1 MGKLDGGGM
10 WNSLLLLLTLF
21 ATCYSQNVPV
31 IETSIIELGE
41 DLREGEFAF
50 KIKAYDPDNDPLT
63 YQITKDNDIFNVSA
77 HTGDVY
83 IRTPLDRETKDFFP
97 VLAIVSD
104 GILVPT
110 QKYINILVL
119 DRNDEKPEFKNLPY
133 NVKVPENAAVN
144 ITVLHVIAKDD
155 DEGPAGKVSYKI
167 DQSVPTEGLSMF
179 SISKEGDVVLEQ
191 ALNFT
196 EKSTFYQLQIN
207 ATDGGGLLH
216 GNPNH
221 VQWNTATALITI
233 VDVPD
238 LNPQFLNLPNT
249 ARVKEH
255 SAVGTSVFKVVAR
268 DPDTGINDVISYT
281 IEDSNINGLFQIHPD
296 TGVVTVMSD
305 TDREDLQDVNALV
318 QLSVKATEANMDV
331 NGVHASAISTLNIQI
346 DDVNNKPPRFYKCE
360 GSVCTVASEFTGDV
374 DEHASVGLSI
384 TGLNMRVKDTDAD
397 ENSHFT
403 LRLEGTDKA
412 AFSVSPSSGMS
423 DQAVLIVIKNPAAI
437 DYETKQTMIVQVV
450 ATDVGKPEFVSTA
463 TVTIKINDINDN
475 VPTFEKDTYELLVP
489 EHCENGIILQTI
501 TATDED
507 ALDKGNLTYSL
518 LPVSIHT
525 LFNVFS
531 NNGTVYV
538 ENGQELDRERKNSY
552 FATLQAKDLAEN
564 VGSTVL
570 EFIIVDINDQTPQ
583 FLRNPYEIFIR
594 ENNVLKYFV
603 EARDNDEPGTPNN
616 VIKYGIEPG
625 KYSSNFTINENTGEI
640 TSKGPLDREG
650 IDVKLN
656 GVITLNV
663 TATDMGIPALS
674 SWVNFII
681 NIDDENDNS
690 PVFLQSEYT
699 FYVNESETGA
709 FVGFVYATDADQT
722 EYNNRISFRI
732 KSGSGGTFLCV
743 SEPDGADYQGRIMVD
758 PDVALDY
765 ESENKRYTLTIE
777 ATDLSGSAATCTV
790 HVVVE
795 DVNDTPPSFPSGL
808 TFKVEENTVAGT
820 EIGKIVGSDMDTH
833 HLLVYELVSFS
844 CLINL
849 TWVLCKEEWFIL
861 KPDGIVMT
869 ADSITIDY
877 EECPQVKMT
886 AKVVDLYTE
895 KGRNST
901 EGVVTIDITDMN
913 DNAPEF
919 IPVQEFFVLISENV
933 DQGKSVARVY
943 AKDRDSGDNRK
954 IEFRVKLVEFAS
966 TDPDSKPQPI
976 NDIFFAET
984 EQPDADGNYKGIIKS
999 TSVLESDKQG
1009 KYLVT
1014 VTAKN
1019 GILGTNEI
1027 LELVTVDKSYKV
1039 GLRFDASVSE
1049 VNENLPYIRGALSG
1063 ATRSMVHIVKV
1074 LPDSSN
1080 TARKVV
1086 TLLEAYFVFLNGS
1099 ALNSDDVGK
1108 ILNSQE
1114 VYEEYGVI
1122 LQQYGL
1128 TTILASTEK
1137 PQENN
1142 TVLFIMVGLVG
1153 GLVIV
1158 LIVTTT
1164 SMVCIRKKYKTK
1176 LKAAKAMNT
1185 AAMAANEYQKDG
1197 PVVPGTN
1204 KYTREGA
1211 NPVLNLNIDASTDLG
1226 FDEDASS
1233 GDRESLNSLDY
1244 NMDMNMSD
1252 KDTMALRIIEEEE
1265 ENGDDFADI
1274 EPLGAALAQ
1283 RGKKKDSQNPSLTFD
1298 NPSLNTTDL

>member
-1 MGKLDGGGM
+1 MGKLDSGGT

-21 ATCYSQNVPV
+21 ATCYSQSIPV
-31 IETSIIELGE
+31 IETSIVELRE
-41 DLREGEFAF
+41 DLLPGEFAF
-50 KIKAYDPDNDPLT
+50 KIIAYDPDNDPLT
-63 YQITKDNDIFNVSA
+63 YEITKDNGIFNVIA

-83 IRTPLDRETKDFFP
+83 IKTALDRESNDFFA
-97 VLAIVSD
+97 VLAIVND
-104 GILVPT
+104 GILEAT
-110 QKYINILVL
+110 QKYINIVVK
-119 DRNDEKPEFKNLPY
+119 DANDQKPVFINGPY
-133 NVKVPENAAVN
+133 NINVPENTPVG
-144 ITVLHVIAKDD
+144 TPVLQVTATDA

-167 DQSVPTEGLSMF
+167 DQAIPVEGLSMF
-179 SISKEGDVVLEQ
+179 SISSKGDVVLMG

-207 ATDGGGLLH
+207 ATDGGGPLFD
-216 GNPNH
+216 NPNH
-221 VQWNTATALITI
+221 VQSATATAFITV

-255 SAVGTSVFKVVAR
+255 SDVGTSVFKVVAR
-268 DPDTGINDVISYT
+268 DPDTGINDAISYT
-281 IEDSNINGLFQIHPD
+281 IEESNINGLFQIHPD

-305 TDREDLQDVNALV
+305 IDREDLQDISALV
-318 QLSVKATEANMDV
+318 QLSVKATEAKKDV
-331 NGVHASAISTLNIQI
+331 NGIHASTTSTLNIQI
-346 DDVNNKPPRFYKCE
+346 DDVNDKPPLFYKCE
-360 GSVCTVASEFTGDV
+360 GSVCTVTSEFTGDV
-374 DEHASVGLSI
+374 DEHGSVGLSI
-384 TGLNMRVKDTDAD
+384 TGLNMRVKDAD
-397 ENSHFT
+397 VDQNSRFT

-423 DQAVLIVIKNPAAI
+423 DQTVLILIKDPAAV

-450 ATDVGKPEFVSTA
+450 ATDVEKPEFVSTA

-475 VPTFEKDTYELLVP
+475 VPQFERDTYVLSVP
-489 EHCENGIILQTI
+489 ENCENGIILQTI

-507 ALDKGNLTYSL
+507 ALDNNSLSYNLI
-518 LPVSIHT
+518 PVNIQP

-538 ENGQELDRERKNSY
+538 KNGKELDRERKDSY
-552 FATLQAKDLAEN
+552 FATLRAQDLVGN
-564 VGSTVL
+564 VGTTVL
-570 EFIIVDINDQTPQ
+570 EFTIEDVNDQTPQ

-594 ENNVLKYFV
+594 ENSVLTYFV
-603 EARDNDEPGTPNN
+603 EARDNDEPDTPNSA
-616 VIKYGIEPG
+616 IKYGIEPG
-625 KYSSNFTINENTGEI
+625 KYRSNFTINENTGEI

-663 TATDMGIPALS
+663 TATDMGTPALS

-681 NIDDENDNS
+681 NVDDENDNS
-690 PVFLQSEYT
+690 PVFLKSEYT
-699 FYVNESETGA
+699 FHVNESETGKCA

-732 KSGSGGTFLCV
+732 KSGSGGTFLCM
-743 SEPDGADYQGRIMVD
+743 SEPDGADYRGRIMVD

-777 ATDLSGSAATCTV
+777 ATDLGGNSATCTV

-820 EIGKIVGSDMDTH
+820 EIGKIVGRDMDTH
-833 HLLVYELVSFS
+833 HSLVYELVSFS

-849 TWVLCKEEWFIL
+849 TWVPCKEQWFVL

-869 ADSITIDY
+869 AEGITIDY

-901 EGVVTIDITDMN
+901 E
-913 DNAPEF
+913 
-919 IPVQEFFVLISENV
+919 VLISENV
-933 DQGKSVARVY
+933 EQGKSVAQVY
-943 AKDRDSGDNRK
+943 ATDRDSGDNKK
-954 IEFRVKLVEFAS
+954 IEFEVTLVEFAS
-966 TDPDSKPQPI
+966 TNPDSKPQPV
-976 NDIFFAET
+976 DLIFFAET
-984 EQPDADGNYKGIIKS
+984 EQPDAEVKYKGVIKS

-1019 GILGTNEI
+1019 GILSTNEI

-1039 GLRFDASVSE
+1039 GLRFDTSVSE
-1049 VNENLPYIRGALSG
+1049 VNKNLLEIRKALAG
-1063 ATRSMVHIVKV
+1063 ATKAMVHIVKV

-1080 TARKVV
+1080 TARKVM

-1114 VYEEYGVI
+1114 VYEEYGVV

-1128 TTILASTEK
+1128 TTILAGTET

-1142 TVLFIMVGLVG
+1142 TVLFIMVGLVA

-1185 AAMAANEYQKDG
+1185 AAMAATEYQKDG

-1226 FDEDASS
+1226 FDEEASS

-1244 NMDMNMSD
+1244 NMDMNMTD
-1252 KDTMALRIIEEEE
+1252 KDTMALRVIEEEE
-1265 ENGDDFADI
+1265 ENGDDSVDI

-1283 RGKKKDSQNPSLTFD
+1283 RGKKKGVQSPSLTFV
-1298 NPSLNTTDL
+1298 NPSLNTSDLPSMSRVCPREESVD